1 MRFLIVS
8 DIHGNL
14 AALDA
19 VLQAAP
25 EYDQIWCL
33 GDIVGYGPDPHECIG
48 RLSALPLA
56 AVAGN
61 HDVVV
66 SDHSRLSDFNP
77 DAREAARWTCSQ
89 VSRGDVDFLARLPER
104 IVQGSFTLVH
114 GSPRLPV
121 WEYILQPSVARANL
135 PYFETSFC
143 LTGHTHVPII
153 WAFTEEQDET
163 RCRTL
168 VLAPGEPLS
177 LTDATRMII
186 NPGSV
191 GQPRDGNP
199 LAAYATLDTDSQT
212 LSFHRQ
218 AYDVEET
225 QRKMGEHH
233 LPVRLIARLGY
244 GW

>member
-1 MRFLIVS
+1 MRCLIVS

-19 VLQAAP
+19 VLRAAP
-25 EYDQIWCL
+25 HYDQVWCL
-33 GDIVGYGPDPHECIG
+33 GDIVGYGPDPRECIQ
-48 RLSALPLA
+48 RLSSLPLA

-61 HDVVV
+61 HDIVAT
-66 SDHSRLSDFNP
+66 DQSRLTDFNP
-77 DAREAARWTCSQ
+77 DAQEAARWTCGQLSQ
-89 VSRGDVDFLARLPER
+89 GDVDFLARLPER
-104 IVQGSFTLVH
+104 LVQQRFTLVH
-114 GSPRLPV
+114 GSPRHPV

-135 PYFETSFC
+135 SYFQTPFC

-153 WAFTEEQDET
+153 YAFTEGPEGTQ
-163 RCRTL
+163 CRTL
-168 VLAPGEPLS
+168 LPATDEPLS
-177 LTDATRMII
+177 LTDAPRMII

-199 LAAYATLDTDSQT
+199 LAAYAMLDTESQT
-212 LSFHRQ
+212 LLFHRQ

-225 QRKMGEHH
+225 QRRMSEHH
-233 LPVRLIARLGY
+233 LPIRLIARLSY